1 MKEHLEKHA
10 QNINE
15 VTIPKGGRVIVV
27 GDTHGQ
33 LLDLLTILDL
43 GGRIIFLYFSTKY
56 HLNTLFSFI

>member
-10 QNINE
+10 QTINE

-43 GGRIIFLYFSTKY
+43 GGMTFFVFV
-56 HLNTLFSFI
+56 N